1 MRNVNTPSLR
11 LDYVSC
17 NLANIR
23 PWLPNQNSLGSIN
36 HFAEYSARFNSYTL
50 LKVN

>member
-1 MRNVNTPSLR
+1 MHNVNTASLR

-17 NLANIR
+17 NLTNIR
-23 PWLPNQNSLGSIN
+23 PWMPNQNSLGSIN
-36 HFAEYSARFNSYTL
+36 HFAEYSVRLHLYLL